1 MHEDILR
8 RAGCDEGV
16 VAHCRAVT
24 AVALEYAGS
33 SVVDRDL
40 VVAGGMLHDLGRS
53 RTHALAHAEVG
64 TGCARALGFPDEVV
78 RVIRRHIGAGLTAE
92 ECALLG
98 LLPADAVP
106 RRLEERVVAHADNL
120 TKGTR
125 EITLEERMDRSVVL
139 GRKAAV
145 RTFRLGLDLEPL
157 RHLPATR
164 GSSLK
169 GRGDRFP

>member
-8 RAGCDEGV
+8 GAGCDEGV
-16 VAHCRAVT
+16 IAHCRAVT
-24 AVALEYAGS
+24 AAALEYTGS
-33 SVVDRDL
+33 SAIDRNL

-53 RTHALAHAEVG
+53 RTHALAHAEAG
-64 TGCARALGFPDEVV
+64 AGCARALGLPDEVV

-125 EITLEERMDRSVVL
+125 AITLEERMDRSVVL

-145 RTFRLGLDLEPL
+145 RVFRLGLDLEPL
-157 RHLPATR
+157 RHLP
-164 GSSLK
+164 
-169 GRGDRFP
+169 GRQVSTQRTDR